1 MHDSK
6 MPIPGPLLVPASK
19 GRVGK
24 EEEKNES
31 ERERGGE
38 VGSGK
43 EGSLDPAVE
52 RRKGEGKEKS

>member
-6 MPIPGPLLVPASK
+6 MAMPGPLPVPASK

-24 EEEKNES
+24 EEEKNEW
-31 ERERGGE
+31 ERGRE

-43 EGSLDPAVE
+43 EGSLDPTVE
-52 RRKGEGKEKS
+52 GRKGEGKEKS

>member
-1 MHDSK
+1 M
-6 MPIPGPLLVPASK
+6 PASK

-24 EEEKNES
+24 EEEKNEFER

>member
-6 MPIPGPLLVPASK
+6 MAILGPLLVPASK

-24 EEEKNES
+24 EEKNEW
-31 ERERGGE
+31 EREMGRE

-52 RRKGEGKEKS
+52 GRKGEGKEKS